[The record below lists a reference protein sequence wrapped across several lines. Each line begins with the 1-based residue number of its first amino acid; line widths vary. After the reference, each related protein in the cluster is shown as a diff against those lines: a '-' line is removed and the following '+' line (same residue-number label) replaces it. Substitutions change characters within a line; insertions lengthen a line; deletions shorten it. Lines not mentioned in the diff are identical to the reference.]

1 MFIFSVNILDSEFFF
16 FWVVLHDLYSS
27 PNIILGEHL
36 ICVGEKRNTYTV
48 LVGKRGVK
56 RPLGR
61 HTRGREDDI
70 EVIVYGKAWFG
81 LAD

>member
-1 MFIFSVNILDSEFFF
+1 MVALY
-16 FWVVLHDLYSS
+16 DLCSS

-36 ICVGEKRNTYTV
+36 VCVAEKRNTYTV
-48 LVGKRGVK
+48 LVGKHRVK

-61 HTRGREDDI
+61 RTLGREDDS

-81 LAD
+81 LS